1 MALAKKLFSSVLTVT
16 VACIGSLSS
25 QVAQADEVLIING
38 ASKTSELD
46 TTSAITNNL
55 NQLLQNAG
63 FTTTI
68 SDATPENLNG
78 FDQIWDIRFSNNLA
92 ITASEQTEFL
102 SFLQGGGGM
111 FVMGEND
118 GFTTRNNS
126 VLNLIQAAG
135 GGLLTFVTPDSTQ
148 NVLSPFTELNPIPNG
163 NVVYAN
169 PGGVSS
175 PGTGK
180 FITVDNFGRGT
191 GVAFGKGDLANALN
205 GALTTIFDVNFMQ
218 ALYDLPNSQNL
229 LKNLIGFLEEE
240 TSPTQ
245 PSETVP
251 EPTSTIGLL
260 VASALVAGSTLK
272 RKKSS

>member
-16 VACIGSLSS
+16 VACLGSLSS
-25 QVAQADEVLIING
+25 QTAHADEVLIING
-38 ASKTSELD
+38 ASGTSEPG

-55 NQLLQNAG
+55 NQLLQDAG

-68 SDATPENLNG
+68 TDATPEDLDG

-111 FVMGEND
+111 FVMGENNF
-118 GFTTRNNS
+118 FTTRNNS

-135 GGLLTFVTPDSTQ
+135 GGLLTFVTPNSNQ
-148 NVLSPFTELNPIPNG
+148 NVLSPFNELNLIPDG
-163 NVVYAN
+163 NVDYAA

-175 PGTGK
+175 PGTGQ
-180 FITVDNFGRGT
+180 FITVDNLGRGT
-191 GVAFGKGDLANALN
+191 GVAFGKGDLTNALN

-218 ALYDLPNSQNL
+218 GLFDQPDSQNL
-229 LKNLIGFLEEE
+229 LKNLIGFLEDE
-240 TSPTQ
+240 TSPPQ

-251 EPTSTIGLL
+251 EPTSALGLL